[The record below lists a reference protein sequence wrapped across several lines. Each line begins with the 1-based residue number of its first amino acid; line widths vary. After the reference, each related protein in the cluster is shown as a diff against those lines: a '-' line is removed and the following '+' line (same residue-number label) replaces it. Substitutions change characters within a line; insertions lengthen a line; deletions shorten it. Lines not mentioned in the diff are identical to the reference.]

1 MKNQLGDHFDN
12 LSQDTKDVIKNSI
25 EFYRLDLLKKT
36 ALSLVTGGR
45 FVLKI
50 GILVLVLFFV
60 SLGFAF
66 LIGNKLGSV
75 SYGFFIIG
83 GFYILV
89 LIIVSIFGKKLLE
102 KPVFSFL
109 NSILGSDNDLD
120 EELKKELE
128 ETETSDT

>member
-1 MKNQLGDHFDN
+1 MKNHLGDHFDN
-12 LSQDTKDVIKNSI
+12 LSQDAKDVIKNSI
-25 EFYRLDLLKKT
+25 DFYRLVLFKKT

-45 FVLKI
+45 FILKI

-60 SLGFAF
+60 SLGLAF

-75 SYGFFIIG
+75 SYGFFVIG
-83 GFYILV
+83 GFYSII

-109 NSILGSDNDLD
+109 NSILRSDTDLE

>member
-45 FVLKI
+45 FVLII

-83 GFYILV
+83 SFYIIV
-89 LIIVSIFGKKLLE
+89 LIVVGIFGKKLLE

-109 NSILGSDNDLD
+109 NSILEPDNDI
-120 EELKKELE
+120 EEVLKKELE